1 MRAVRITEPGGPEAL
16 EVLEVP
22 EPEPGAG
29 QLLVRVAAAGVNF
42 IDTYQRSGAYPL
54 DLPATLG
61 LEGAGEVV
69 AVGSGIKHRR
79 VGDRVAWTG
88 LLGSYAEQV
97 LVPEEQA
104 VVVPGD
110 LELDIAA
117 ALMLQGMTAHY
128 LSYSTKHLGE
138 DDTVLVYAP
147 AGGVGQL
154 LVQLASWRG
163 ARVLA
168 ATSTD
173 DKALRAQELG
183 ADEVIRYR
191 DVDVADAVADLTDG
205 KGVDVVYDSV
215 GADTFESSLRCLKP
229 RGLMVLYGQSSG
241 PVGPIDPQ
249 VLNQHGSLYL
259 TRPSLAHYSADPD
272 ELEWRATTMLE
283 FAAHGQLDVAIH
295 DRYPLD
301 DAADAHR
308 DLESGET
315 SGKLLLLP

>member
-1 MRAVRITEPGGPEAL
+1 MRAARITGPGGPEAL
-16 EVLEVP
+16 EIAEVP
-22 EPEPGAG
+22 DPEPGQG
-29 QLLVRVAAAGVNF
+29 ELLVEVAAAGVNF

-69 AVGSGIKHRR
+69 AVGPGVAHRT

-88 LLGSYAEQV
+88 QLGSYAEKV
-97 LVPEEQA
+97 LVPEDRA

-110 LELDIAA
+110 LELDVAA

-128 LSYSTKHLGE
+128 LSYSTKPLGE
-138 DDTVLVYAP
+138 GDTILVYAP

-154 LVQLASWRG
+154 LVQLADRRG

-173 DKALRAQELG
+173 AKALRAQELG

-191 DVDVADAVADLTDG
+191 DVDVAEAVADLTDG
-205 KGVDVVYDSV
+205 RGVDVVYDSV
-215 GADTFESSLRCLKP
+215 GADTFATSLRCLRP

-241 PVGPIDPQ
+241 PVPPIDLQ
-249 VLNQHGSLYL
+249 ELNRAGSVYV

-283 FAAHGQLDVAIH
+283 FVAHGQLDVAIH
-295 DRYPLD
+295 DRYPLA
-301 DAADAHR
+301 DAARAHR
-308 DLESGET
+308 DLESGAT
-315 SGKLLLLP
+315 TGKLLLLP

>member
-1 MRAVRITEPGGPEAL
+1 MRAARITEPGGPE
-16 EVLEVP
+16 VLEIADVP
-22 EPEPGAG
+22 DPDPGEG
-29 QLLVRVAAAGVNF
+29 QLLVEVVAAGVNF
-42 IDTYQRSGAYPL
+42 IDTYQRTGAYPL

-69 AVGSGIKHRR
+69 AVGPGVSHRG

-88 LLGSYAEQV
+88 QLGSYAQRV
-97 LVPEEQA
+97 LVPEDQA
-104 VVVPGD
+104 VVVPSG
-110 LELDIAA
+110 LGLDVAA
-117 ALMLQGMTAHY
+117 ALMLQGVTAHY

-138 DDTVLVYAP
+138 EDTVLVYAP

-173 DKALRAQELG
+173 AKALRAQELG

-191 DVDVADAVADLTDG
+191 EVDIAEAVSDLTG
-205 KGVDVVYDSV
+205 GRGVDVVYDSV
-215 GADTFESSLRCLKP
+215 GADTFDASLRCLRP

-241 PVGPIDPQ
+241 PVAPVDPQ
-249 VLNQHGSLYL
+249 ALNRGGSLYL
-259 TRPSLAHYSADPD
+259 TRPSLAHYTADPG
-272 ELEWRATTMLE
+272 ELEWRATTVME
-283 FAAHGQLDVAIH
+283 FAAQGQLDVAIH
-295 DRYPLD
+295 DRYPLE
-301 DAADAHR
+301 DAARAHR

-315 SGKLLLLP
+315 SGKLLLVP